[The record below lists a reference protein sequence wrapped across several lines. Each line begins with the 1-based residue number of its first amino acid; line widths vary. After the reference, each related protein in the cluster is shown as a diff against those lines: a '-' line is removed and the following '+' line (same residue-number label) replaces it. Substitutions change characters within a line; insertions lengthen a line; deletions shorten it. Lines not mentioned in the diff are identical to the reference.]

1 MAYTASAPALPRN
14 FVEVSPIPLGNLV
27 PWAILFGL
35 VGMLALF
42 FVTAYPGSA
51 SLPAGMELHEWFH
64 DGRHL
69 LGFPCH

>member
-1 MAYTASAPALPRN
+1 MAHAVSATALPGTL
-14 FVEVSPIPLGNLV
+14 ELAPIPFSKIV

-35 VGMLALF
+35 LASLAFF
-42 FVTAYPGSA
+42 FVAAYPGSA
-51 SLPAGMELHEWFH
+51 TLPAGSELHEWFH